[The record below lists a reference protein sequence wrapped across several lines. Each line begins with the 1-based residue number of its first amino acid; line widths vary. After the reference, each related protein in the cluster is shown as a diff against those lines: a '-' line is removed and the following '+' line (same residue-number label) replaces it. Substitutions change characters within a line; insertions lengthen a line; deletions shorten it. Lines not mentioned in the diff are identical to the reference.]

1 MSIKTL
7 SWSSNEEENKIDNL
21 HFILKR
27 YTLKDG
33 HMIDYTIGIENHTIG
48 KNIDITLDCETF
60 KLTSLIIDEQ
70 IFDILEKN
78 KIFIFKNVPTYNI
91 TENVARMLV
100 LKLGYSADIN
110 YANNPEQAF
119 AMTLFK
125 ANKIMITK
133 YLLKDN
139 INSLSQ
145 FEKTFDY
152 YVKKYEKNIKIY

>member
-21 HFILKR
+21 YFVLKR
-27 YTLKDG
+27 YTLQDG

-48 KNIDITLDCETF
+48 KNVDITLDCETF
-60 KLTSLIIDEQ
+60 KFTSLIIDEQ
-70 IFDILEKN
+70 ISDILEKN
-78 KIFIFKNVPTYNI
+78 KIFTFKNVPTYNI

-100 LKLGYSADIN
+100 LKLGYNADIN

-152 YVKKYEKNIKIY
+152 YVKKYEKNVKIY